1 MESVKEY
8 IESKGWKYKSIQ
20 SQRGIE
26 FLLERCPFCKDN
38 KGTHFYINS
47 RTGQYF
53 CHHCDNSGT
62 FLTLKKHMGDLVD
75 PISFDT
81 LVPKEDII
89 IDDVEFENIQKAHLK
104 LLQDKN
110 TLLYLSSRYFSLEA
124 VKHFKLGLS
133 EEFDKKWL
141 WFPYIS
147 SGKLK
152 NIKKRTLPPA
162 EKGFTRLVGGESSL
176 YNEDILNEKL
186 DYIIVSEG
194 ESDLIALWSKGF
206 KNVVASS
213 IGAQGIKNE
222 WIEKLDKV
230 PMILIAYD
238 SDDPGQIG
246 AQKLASRLGLERC
259 KQIRLPNGYND
270 INEYF
275 QRGKKAI
282 DFQQLIDRAETFD
295 VECVKSLAGIIQQSV
310 HKIYAGEKENRLELP
325 WKNVNKL
332 LDGLAPGDLIVVAAR
347 PKVGKS
353 SFAFNVLYHFAML
366 GIPVLLFSL
375 EMAPWRILPR
385 IVALHKRKDSRLC
398 NDLNELLVS
407 YKELKNV
414 PFYLAYKY
422 TKPNWDFV
430 ADTIRNCVRR
440 YGIQFMV
447 FDNLHFLCRSFTKQ
461 TEEVSVMSQ
470 NFKLLAEELA
480 IPIMLIARPRKTSA
494 KIISGEDLKNS
505 ADVEGDLDSLI
516 ILSRERKRSMSGED
530 VEGAFEPRTLIDV
543 PASRYSSGGSTFL
556 WAVDSECRFD
566 EI

>member
-1 MESVKEY
+1 MDDIREY
-8 IESKGWKYKSIQ
+8 IENKRWRYKIVQ
-20 SQRGIE
+20 SQNGPQFLIE
-26 FLLERCPFCKDN
+26 KCPFCFDKN
-38 KGTHFYINS
+38 GTHFYIS
-47 RTGQYF
+47 SITGQFY
-53 CHHCDNSGT
+53 CHRCGQSGSL
-62 FLTLKKHMGDLVD
+62 FTLKKHLGDLVE

-81 LVPKEDII
+81 LTPKEEII
-89 IDDVEFENIQKAHLK
+89 IDDMEFENAQKAHLK
-104 LLQDKN
+104 LLQDKDV
-110 TLLYLSSRYFSLEA
+110 LLYLSSRCFSLEA

-133 EEFDKKWL
+133 EEYNLKWL

-162 EKGFTRLVGGESSL
+162 EKGFMRLIGGESSL
-176 YNEDILNEKL
+176 YNEDILNTKL
-186 DYIIVSEG
+186 DYVTVCEG
-194 ESDLIALWSKGF
+194 ESDLVALWSKGF
-206 KNVVASS
+206 KNVVATSV
-213 IGAQGIKNE
+213 GAQGIKNE
-222 WIEKLDKV
+222 WIEKLDKI

-238 SDDPGQIG
+238 SDDRGQLG
-246 AQKLASRLGLERC
+246 AQKLAARLGIEKC
-259 KQIRLPNGYND
+259 KQIKLPNGHKD

-275 QRGKKAI
+275 QRGKRAI
-282 DFQQLIDRAETFD
+282 DFQQLIDNAETFD
-295 VECVKSLAGIIQQSV
+295 VEHVKSLAGFIQQSV
-310 HKIYAGEKENRLELP
+310 HKIYAGEKENKLELP

-353 SFAFNVLYHFAML
+353 SFSFNVLYHFAMM

-385 IVALHKRKDSRLC
+385 IVALHRRKDSRLC
-398 NDLNELLVS
+398 NDLNELLTA
-407 YKELKNV
+407 YKELKHV

-494 KIISGEDLKNS
+494 KIISGEDLKDS

-516 ILSRERKRSMSGED
+516 ILSRERKRSISGED
-530 VEGAFEPRTLIDV
+530 VEGAFEPKTLIDV
-543 PASRYSSGGSTFL
+543 PSSRYSSGGSTFL
-556 WAVDSECRFD
+556 WAVDAEARFD